1 MRNRFDEQL
10 EQLNVGLIKMGALCE
25 ESIACAVKAL
35 FDEKTSEMI
44 TKVNDNEEETDH
56 MEHDIEAL
64 CMKLLLHQQP
74 VAKDLRC
81 VSSALKMITDMER
94 IGDQSQDIAEIAG
107 FVHSTELAG
116 KVHISDMANEAIS
129 MVTMSVDSFVR
140 KDVKLAKAAIEAD
153 DKVDAR
159 FLEVKRELIE
169 LVRSDSGDA
178 EYFMDLLM
186 AAKYLERIAD
196 HATNI
201 AEWVVY
207 SINPSES
214 SSPVFSTI
222 SPVSLSVNL

>member
-25 ESIACAVKAL
+25 ESITCAVKAL

-81 VSSALKMITDMER
+81 VSSALKMISDMER

-207 SINPSES
+207 SITGER
-214 SSPVFSTI
+214 
-222 SPVSLSVNL
+222 

>member
-81 VSSALKMITDMER
+81 VSSALKMISDMER

-116 KVHISDMANEAIS
+116 KVHISDMANKAIS

-207 SINPSES
+207 SITGER
-214 SSPVFSTI
+214 
-222 SPVSLSVNL
+222 

>member
-1 MRNRFDEQL
+1 
-10 EQLNVGLIKMGALCE
+10 MGALCE

-81 VSSALKMITDMER
+81 VSSALKMISDMER

-207 SINPSES
+207 SITGER
-214 SSPVFSTI
+214 
-222 SPVSLSVNL
+222 

>member
-44 TKVNDNEEETDH
+44 AKVNDNEEETDH

-81 VSSALKMITDMER
+81 VSSALKMISDMER

-140 KDVKLAKAAIEAD
+140 KDVKLAKEAIEAD

-207 SINPSES
+207 SITGER
-214 SSPVFSTI
+214 
-222 SPVSLSVNL
+222 

>member
-56 MEHDIEAL
+56 IEHDIEAL

-81 VSSALKMITDMER
+81 VSSALKMISDMER

-207 SINPSES
+207 SITGER
-214 SSPVFSTI
+214 
-222 SPVSLSVNL
+222 

>member
-1 MRNRFDEQL
+1 
-10 EQLNVGLIKMGALCE
+10 
-25 ESIACAVKAL
+25 
-35 FDEKTSEMI
+35 
-44 TKVNDNEEETDH
+44 
-56 MEHDIEAL
+56 
-64 CMKLLLHQQP
+64 
-74 VAKDLRC
+74 
-81 VSSALKMITDMER
+81 
-94 IGDQSQDIAEIAG
+94 
-107 FVHSTELAG
+107 
-116 KVHISDMANEAIS
+116 MANEAIS

-207 SINPSES
+207 SITGER
-214 SSPVFSTI
+214 
-222 SPVSLSVNL
+222 

>member
-81 VSSALKMITDMER
+81 VSSALNMISDMER

-207 SINPSES
+207 SITGER
-214 SSPVFSTI
+214 
-222 SPVSLSVNL
+222 

>member
-81 VSSALKMITDMER
+81 VSSALKMISDMER

-107 FVHSTELAG
+107 FVHTTELAG

-140 KDVKLAKAAIEAD
+140 KDVKLAKEAIEAD

-207 SINPSES
+207 SITGER
-214 SSPVFSTI
+214 
-222 SPVSLSVNL
+222 

>member
-81 VSSALKMITDMER
+81 VSSALKMISDMER

-140 KDVKLAKAAIEAD
+140 KDVKLAKEAIEAD

-159 FLEVKRELIE
+159 FLEVKRELIK

-207 SINPSES
+207 SITGER
-214 SSPVFSTI
+214 
-222 SPVSLSVNL
+222 

>member
-25 ESIACAVKAL
+25 GSIACAVKAL

-81 VSSALKMITDMER
+81 VSSALKMISDMER

-140 KDVKLAKAAIEAD
+140 KDVKLAKEAIEAD

-207 SINPSES
+207 SITGER
-214 SSPVFSTI
+214 
-222 SPVSLSVNL
+222 

>member
-81 VSSALKMITDMER
+81 VSSALKMISDMER

-159 FLEVKRELIE
+159 CLEVKRELIE

-207 SINPSES
+207 SITGER
-214 SSPVFSTI
+214 
-222 SPVSLSVNL
+222 

>member
-44 TKVNDNEEETDH
+44 AKVNDNEEETDH

-81 VSSALKMITDMER
+81 VSSALKMISDMER
-94 IGDQSQDIAEIAG
+94 IGDQSQDIAE
-107 FVHSTELAG
+107 
-116 KVHISDMANEAIS
+116 MANEAIS

-207 SINPSES
+207 SITGER
-214 SSPVFSTI
+214 
-222 SPVSLSVNL
+222 

>member
-64 CMKLLLHQQP
+64 CMLLLHQQP

-81 VSSALKMITDMER
+81 VSSALKMISDMER

-207 SINPSES
+207 SITGER
-214 SSPVFSTI
+214 
-222 SPVSLSVNL
+222 

>member
-1 MRNRFDEQL
+1 
-10 EQLNVGLIKMGALCE
+10 
-25 ESIACAVKAL
+25 
-35 FDEKTSEMI
+35 
-44 TKVNDNEEETDH
+44 
-56 MEHDIEAL
+56 
-64 CMKLLLHQQP
+64 

-81 VSSALKMITDMER
+81 VSSALKMISDMER

-140 KDVKLAKAAIEAD
+140 KDVKLAKEAIEAD

-207 SINPSES
+207 SITGER
-214 SSPVFSTI
+214 
-222 SPVSLSVNL
+222 

>member
-10 EQLNVGLIKMGALCE
+10 EQLNVGLNKMGALCE

-81 VSSALKMITDMER
+81 VSSALKMISDMER

-140 KDVKLAKAAIEAD
+140 KDVKLAKEAIEAD

-207 SINPSES
+207 SITGER
-214 SSPVFSTI
+214 
-222 SPVSLSVNL
+222 

>member
-81 VSSALKMITDMER
+81 VSSALKMISDMER
-94 IGDQSQDIAEIAG
+94 IGDQASDIAEITRDIEDSP
-107 FVHSTELAG
+107 V
-116 KVHISDMANEAIS
+116 ISHVPIAEMARSAIG
-129 MVTMSVDSFVR
+129 MVTDSIDSFVR
-140 KDVKLAKAAIEAD
+140 KNLGLAQEVIRKD
-153 DKVDAR
+153 DEIDR
-159 FLEVKRELIE
+159 MFLEVKDELI
-169 LVRSDSGDA
+169 RRIGQGDSG
-178 EYFMDLLM
+178 ETCMDLLM
-186 AAKYLERIAD
+186 IAKYFERIGD
-196 HATNI
+196 HACNI
-201 AEWVVY
+201 AEWVEY
-207 SINPSES
+207 SL
-214 SSPVFSTI
+214 TGQHGDM
-222 SPVSLSVNL
+222 

>member
-64 CMKLLLHQQP
+64 CLKLLLHQQP

-81 VSSALKMITDMER
+81 VSSALKMISDMER

-140 KDVKLAKAAIEAD
+140 KDVKLAKEAIEAD

-207 SINPSES
+207 SITGER
-214 SSPVFSTI
+214 
-222 SPVSLSVNL
+222 

>member
-81 VSSALKMITDMER
+81 VSSALKMISDMER

-140 KDVKLAKAAIEAD
+140 KDVNLAKEAIEAD

-207 SINPSES
+207 SITGER
-214 SSPVFSTI
+214 
-222 SPVSLSVNL
+222 

>member
-1 MRNRFDEQL
+1 MRSRFDEQL
-10 EQLNVGLIKMGALCE
+10 AELNKELIEMGALCE

-81 VSSALKMITDMER
+81 VSSALKMISDMER

-207 SINPSES
+207 SITGER
-214 SSPVFSTI
+214 
-222 SPVSLSVNL
+222 

>member
-35 FDEKTSEMI
+35 FDEKTAEM
-44 TKVNDNEEETDH
+44 TAKVNDNEEETDH
-56 MEHDIEAL
+56 LEHDIEAL

-81 VSSALKMITDMER
+81 VSSALKMISDMER

-107 FVHSTELAG
+107 FVHSTDLAG
-116 KVHISDMANEAIS
+116 RVHISDMANEAIS

-140 KDVKLAKAAIEAD
+140 KDVKLARAAIAAD
-153 DKVDAR
+153 DKVD
-159 FLEVKRELIE
+159 FLFIEVKRELIE
-169 LVRSDSGDA
+169 LVRGDSGDA

-207 SINPSES
+207 SITGER
-214 SSPVFSTI
+214 
-222 SPVSLSVNL
+222 

>member
-81 VSSALKMITDMER
+81 VSSALKMISDMER

-140 KDVKLAKAAIEAD
+140 KDVKLAKEAIEAD

-186 AAKYLERIAD
+186 AAKYLERIAV

-207 SINPSES
+207 SITGER
-214 SSPVFSTI
+214 
-222 SPVSLSVNL
+222 

>member
-81 VSSALKMITDMER
+81 VSSALKMIC
-94 IGDQSQDIAEIAG
+94 DQSQDIAEIAG

-140 KDVKLAKAAIEAD
+140 KDVKLAKEAIEAD

-207 SINPSES
+207 SITGER
-214 SSPVFSTI
+214 
-222 SPVSLSVNL
+222 

>member
-10 EQLNVGLIKMGALCE
+10 ERLNVGLIKMGALCE

-81 VSSALKMITDMER
+81 VSSALKMISDMER

-207 SINPSES
+207 SITGER
-214 SSPVFSTI
+214 
-222 SPVSLSVNL
+222 

>member
-81 VSSALKMITDMER
+81 VSSALKMISDMER

-116 KVHISDMANEAIS
+116 
-129 MVTMSVDSFVR
+129 
-140 KDVKLAKAAIEAD
+140 
-153 DKVDAR
+153 
-159 FLEVKRELIE
+159 
-169 LVRSDSGDA
+169 SDSGDA

-207 SINPSES
+207 SITGER
-214 SSPVFSTI
+214 
-222 SPVSLSVNL
+222 

>member
-81 VSSALKMITDMER
+81 VSSALKMISDMER

-169 LVRSDSGDA
+169 LVRSDCGDA

-207 SINPSES
+207 SITGER
-214 SSPVFSTI
+214 
-222 SPVSLSVNL
+222 